1 MDVIE
6 WHIEEDV
13 SNCLDD
19 MGDITEYKHIP
30 ICNFEIAHKFG

>member
-1 MDVIE
+1 MY
-6 WHIEEDV
+6 IEEDV

-19 MGDITEYKHIP
+19 IELSMVP